1 MGQLERQSV
10 KPGQRHVGFN
20 LRESLS
26 LFLLQSFYTHFG
38 NHLHLKGSNCLILA
52 LNSPLKFSS
61 ASHII
66 FTPWGR
72 KRVSGWILLMIT
84 NVPTHVNRSIIVPFP
99 CSCSQSVMLISNCM
113 YRKLLGIGG
122 IGKDKNVENLSN
134 QQNWFFLSLFHPN
147 MYETIVI
154 LIPNAFP
161 INYTPINQSLVK
173 QHRSQIFIQFFALTN
188 KSYYDGKF

>member
-84 NVPTHVNRSIIVPFP
+84 NAPTHVNRSIIVPFP

-113 YRKLLGIGG
+113 YRKLLGSEASEKIRMLKIWLINKIGFSCHFFTQTCT
-122 IGKDKNVENLSN
+122 KLLLFSYQMPSLSITRP
-134 QQNWFFLSLFHPN
+134 S
-147 MYETIVI
+147 
-154 LIPNAFP
+154 
-161 INYTPINQSLVK
+161 INP
-173 QHRSQIFIQFFALTN
+173 
-188 KSYYDGKF
+188 